1 MSKRT
6 VILDNGHGG
15 VINGVYQ
22 TDGKRSPEWELGVLY
37 EGEFNRWIV
46 NKIARNLKNQ
56 NIPYHILVPE
66 NEDISLKERVKRVQD
81 IYKKDKNVWLLSIHA
96 NAGGGTG
103 VEAFTTVGKTK
114 SDELCDILLKN
125 IEIDLPEMKVRSD
138 KSDGDLDK
146 ESNFYIL
153 KNVSCPAVLYEAGFM
168 DNKNDYKLLWDKCFQ
183 QRTADSLTKTI
194 KQIYGDF

>member
-22 TDGKRSPEWELGVLY
+22 TAGKRSPEWELGVLY

-46 NKIARNLKNQ
+46 NKIATNLKNQ

-81 IYKKDKNVWLLSIHA
+81 IYKKDKNIWLLSIHA

-103 VEAFTTVGKTK
+103 IEAFTTVGKTK
-114 SDELCDILLKN
+114 SDEFAEIILSNVKTDIPK
-125 IEIDLPEMKVRSD
+125 MKLRSD

-168 DNKNDYKLLWDKCFQ
+168 DNKEDYKLLWDECFQ
-183 QRTADSLTKTI
+183 QVTADSLTKSI
-194 KQIYGDF
+194 KVIYETE

>member
-1 MSKRT
+1 MRT

-22 TDGKRSPEWELGVLY
+22 TAGKRSPDWELGVLY

-46 NKIARNLKNQ
+46 NKIAINLDNQ

-81 IYKKDKNVWLLSIHA
+81 IYKKDKNIWLLSIHA

-103 VEAFTTVGKTK
+103 IEAFTTIGKTK
-114 SDELCDILLKN
+114 SDEFAEIILTN
-125 IEIDLPEMKVRSD
+125 VESDLSEMKMRFD
-138 KSDGDLDK
+138 KSDGDKDK
-146 ESNFYIL
+146 ESDFYII

-168 DNKNDYKLLWDKCFQ
+168 DNKNDYKLLFDECFQ
-183 QRTADSLTKTI
+183 QRTVDSLTKSI
-194 KQIYGDF
+194 KEINEIK